1 MLNIFYEQSKLISN
15 DDFVLKFQT
24 ANSRD
29 LVIDFDVQDLISD
42 LERLSE
48 ARKDNFINALQQ
60 FLYKYQGNLRIIYI
74 NMPIAIVKDSIYPKN

>member
-1 MLNIFYEQSKLISN
+1 MISN
-15 DDFVLKFQT
+15 DNFLLKFQT